1 MDIRKWLKK
10 KSAEESTTSDTKQ
23 SREEMETMWVTPE
36 QLTLLRLLSTSAY
49 LELINTHLLL
59 NVNHT
64 GIDKN
69 ELIMVK

>member
-10 KSAEESTTSDTKQ
+10 NSAEESTTSDTKQ
-23 SREEMETMWVTPE
+23 SREEMETMGVTPE
-36 QLTLLRLLSTSAY
+36 QLLSTSAY
-49 LELINTHLLL
+49 LELINTHLLF